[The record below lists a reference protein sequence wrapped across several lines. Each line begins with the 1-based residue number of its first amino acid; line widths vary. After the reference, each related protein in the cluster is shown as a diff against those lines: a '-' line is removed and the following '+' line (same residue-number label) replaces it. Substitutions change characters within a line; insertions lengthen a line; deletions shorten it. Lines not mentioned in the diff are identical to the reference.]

1 MVQKKYVSL
10 SKLSNFLDNLRNTFA
25 NLEHKHTISDI
36 TDYKVDSALSS
47 TSTNPVQNKTL
58 NAEFDAIATG
68 MSALETA
75 IDEKADSSHIHSIS
89 NVTNLQTS
97 LDTKVPTSRNINGK
111 ALTTDITLSA
121 SDIDAYSK
129 IEIDSMEFITVD
141 DIDAICV

>member
-1 MVQKKYVSL
+1 MAQRKYVSL
-10 SKLSNFLDNLRNTFA
+10 TRLSNFLDNIKA
-25 NLEHKHTISDI
+25 KYSQIGHKHTTADL
-36 TDYKVDSALSS
+36 TDYEVDTSLSS
-47 TSTNPVQNKTL
+47 TSNNPVANKVL
-58 NAEFDAIATG
+58 NEEFDAIATA
-68 MSALETA
+68 MNVFEQA
-75 IDEKADSSHIHSIS
+75 IDDKADAFHTHSIS

-121 SDIDAYSK
+121 SDVDAYSK